1 MRHARQCQ
9 KRPIT
14 VSKETRRPPQHC
26 WPHDGDDVCLMLSC
40 SDISLIVREQ
50 ARVFRMY
57 PPPHLKWT
65 EMSGHLANRQ
75 RESTCERERGRE
87 GGEGGGGRAR
97 SSGRKVHQ
105 HPPDGYVGHT
115 HGHWSSLHIL
125 HHKSV
130 PLYQGESFSNPR
142 HEHSL
147 LNLRTRAPSPPR
159 RQPLTLSSQRHFG
172 GNCDSRQSL
181 ALVPKYISWLDQSPL
196 VCSTVP

>member
-65 EMSGHLANRQ
+65 ERQ
-75 RESTCERERGRE
+75 RARARRAGISLFVRERARARERE
-87 GGEGGGGRAR
+87 GGRGGR
-97 SSGRKVHQ
+97 G
-105 HPPDGYVGHT
+105 GVGERDLRDVKSINILLTDMWVIHT
-115 HGHWSSLHIL
+115 VIGQVSTFYTTKAFPCIRESHLATQDMNIL
-125 HHKSV
+125 
-130 PLYQGESFSNPR
+130 Y
-142 HEHSL
+142 
-147 LNLRTRAPSPPR
+147 
-159 RQPLTLSSQRHFG
+159 
-172 GNCDSRQSL
+172 
-181 ALVPKYISWLDQSPL
+181 
-196 VCSTVP
+196 

>member
-105 HPPDGYVGHT
+105 HPPDGYGGHT

-125 HHKSV
+125 HHKKYSPQAV
-130 PLYQGESFSNPR
+130 RGLVTHISLSRRPLQHPPHRFQN
-142 HEHSL
+142 SL
-147 LNLRTRAPSPPR
+147 SLSLQLSLPP
-159 RQPLTLSSQRHFG
+159 
-172 GNCDSRQSL
+172 
-181 ALVPKYISWLDQSPL
+181 
-196 VCSTVP
+196 